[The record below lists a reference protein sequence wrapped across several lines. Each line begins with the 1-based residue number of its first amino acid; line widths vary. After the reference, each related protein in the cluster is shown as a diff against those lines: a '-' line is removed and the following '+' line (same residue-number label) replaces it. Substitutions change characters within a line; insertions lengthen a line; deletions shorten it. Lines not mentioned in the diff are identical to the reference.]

1 MHPYSHRRA
10 RSAERWIHKAV
21 LGLCATL
28 RAAADLR
35 AHEIRTGIT
44 VIDAVAAD
52 DLNTQL
58 LVGTGSPL
66 VAHEV
71 RVMALE
77 LVKNGVT
84 TDEVGSLID
93 LHWLRISPGR
103 QAFLA
108 HKLRQVAAA
117 RFITS
122 PGQIE
127 TLLRAA
133 DVISTFHPENQENP

>member
-1 MHPYSHRRA
+1 MIRRT
-10 RSAERWIHKAV
+10 IKA
-21 LGLCATL
+21 LRDAIDAMCAAL
-28 RAAADLR
+28 ELR

-44 VIDAVAAD
+44 VIDAVAGD

-58 LVGTGSPL
+58 LVGTGSP
-66 VAHEV
+66 VIAHEV

-77 LVKNGVT
+77 LMKNGVT

-93 LHWLRISPGR
+93 LHWLRSSPGR
-103 QAFLA
+103 QTFLA

-117 RFITS
+117 RVITS
-122 PGQIE
+122 RGQIE

-133 DVISTFHPENQENP
+133 DVISTIHPENQENP